1 MISVL
6 WKKRA
11 LPIYWHILSH
21 KGASNLTKQKV
32 VIRLVIKL
40 LKGQKIMIT
49 GDRDLPMVEKISDAR
64 YIFCFEAKKNQP

>member
-1 MISVL
+1 MISVAYNQ
-6 WKKRA
+6 RV

-21 KGASNLTKQKV
+21 KRASNLTKQKV

-49 GDRDLPMVEKISDAR
+49 GDREFHSIVILNKNE
-64 YIFCFEAKKNQP
+64 IFFSAEILS

>member
-1 MISVL
+1 MISVAL
-6 WKKRA
+6 DQRA
-11 LPIYWHILSH
+11 LRIYWHILSH

-49 GDRDLPMVEKISDAR
+49 GDREFHSIVILNKNE
-64 YIFCFEAKKNQP
+64 IFFSAEILS

>member
-1 MISVL
+1 M
-6 WKKRA
+6 
-11 LPIYWHILSH
+11 PIYWHILSH

-49 GDRDLPMVEKISDAR
+49 GDREFYSIVILNKNE
-64 YIFCFEAKKNQP
+64 IFFSAEILS

>member
-1 MISVL
+1 MISVAYNQ
-6 WKKRA
+6 RV
-11 LPIYWHILSH
+11 LPIYWHIFH

-49 GDRDLPMVEKISDAR
+49 GDREFHSIVILNKNE
-64 YIFCFEAKKNQP
+64 IFFSAEILS